1 MKIMKKKK
9 YWTNQV
15 ISPDIVIC
23 FRDDDNF
30 SDKSLLT
37 NTQASKLHKAS
48 VNGSSTIIKLL
59 ETQ

>member
-9 YWTNQV
+9 YWTNLV

>member
-9 YWTNQV
+9 YRTNLV
-15 ISPDIVIC
+15 ISPDIFNC

>member
-9 YWTNQV
+9 YWTNLV

-23 FRDDDNF
+23 FRDDYNF

-37 NTQASKLHKAS
+37 NAQASKLHKAS